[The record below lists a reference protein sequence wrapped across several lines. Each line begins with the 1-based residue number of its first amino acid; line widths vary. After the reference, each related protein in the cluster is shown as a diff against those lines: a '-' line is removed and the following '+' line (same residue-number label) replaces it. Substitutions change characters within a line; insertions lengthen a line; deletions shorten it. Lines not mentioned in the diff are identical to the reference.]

1 MFYVDD
7 FCREFSEEKSIEFCK
22 KVKLHFIEG
31 HFHYTKWRIN
41 NSKVCDYIQSNFDSS
56 EKNAKQRIL
65 EISWDLYSDVFLFD
79 LKTIFSKALT
89 TTASKKNVL
98 SVIST
103 IYDPLGFIQPLLVT
117 MKIILQ
123 KIFITET
130 ESEEPISENV
140 ATNWIRVLCII

>member
-1 MFYVDD
+1 MF
-7 FCREFSEEKSIEFCK
+7 
-22 KVKLHFIEG
+22 L
-31 HFHYTKWRIN
+31 
-41 NSKVCDYIQSNFDSS
+41 
-56 EKNAKQRIL
+56 L
-65 EISWDLYSDVFLFD
+65 D
-79 LKTIFSKALT
+79 LKTIFSNALT
-89 TTASKKNVL
+89 TKASKRTVL

-123 KIFITET
+123 KIFISET

>member
-1 MFYVDD
+1 M
-7 FCREFSEEKSIEFCK
+7 
-22 KVKLHFIEG
+22 
-31 HFHYTKWRIN
+31 
-41 NSKVCDYIQSNFDSS
+41 
-56 EKNAKQRIL
+56 
-65 EISWDLYSDVFLFD
+65 FLFD

-89 TTASKKNVL
+89 TTAFKKNVL

>member
-1 MFYVDD
+1 MF
-7 FCREFSEEKSIEFCK
+7 
-22 KVKLHFIEG
+22 L
-31 HFHYTKWRIN
+31 
-41 NSKVCDYIQSNFDSS
+41 
-56 EKNAKQRIL
+56 L
-65 EISWDLYSDVFLFD
+65 D

-89 TTASKKNVL
+89 TKASKRTVL

-123 KIFITET
+123 KIFISET

-140 ATNWIRVLCII
+140 ATNWIRVLYII